1 VAGKAPTGESAP
13 SDDVVIRLTE
23 EEAQANAL
31 AVLQLCLAGRLRCSE
46 KTRRPSAATVEVV
59 AGALAAGDFYLLHA
73 IAAFAWPLLVQAG
86 GLAELAGGR
95 LQLTSRGRTALA
107 KPAAETI
114 RHLWRRWLSHGV
126 IDEMSRIEEIK
137 GQLSANV
144 LTAAGPRRRAVA
156 EALATCP
163 PGEWVAVEELFATM
177 RRTGLSPTVARGE
190 RSLWKLY
197 IAHPEYGSLGYAGYH
212 DWPVLEGRYT
222 LCVLFEYAAT
232 LGLIDI
238 SYTDPDGAR
247 SDYHENWG
255 IDDLEYLSRYD
266 GLEALR
272 LNALGAYAFGLA
284 DRYQPSRPTAEPGR
298 ALKVLPNLDV
308 VLTGE
313 LAPAGRLLLDA
324 YAQRIS
330 DRVWSMSPA
339 TLLAAVGQ
347 GRDLAE
353 FTTFLESHSANEIPA
368 TVTAL
373 FGDVAR
379 RVGQLRDAGTA
390 RVIECADRAV
400 ALLIARDRQA
410 GPLCRLLGD
419 RHLAI
424 PLEHEA
430 AFRRRLR
437 KMGYVLP
444 IASATSR
451 RRGRGTK

>member
-1 VAGKAPTGESAP
+1 MAGKAPADESVP
-13 SDDVVIRLTE
+13 SDDVVTRLTE
-23 EEAQANAL
+23 EEAQANTR
-31 AVLQLCLAGRLRCSE
+31 AVLQLCAAGRLRCSE
-46 KTRRPSAATVEVV
+46 KTRRPAAATVETV
-59 AGALAAGDFYLLHA
+59 AGVLAAGDFYLLHA

-95 LQLTSRGRTALA
+95 LQLTARGRTALG

-114 RHLWRRWLSHGV
+114 RHLWQRWLSHGV

-137 GQLSANV
+137 GQRSANV

-156 EALATCP
+156 QALATCP
-163 PGEWVAVEELFATM
+163 PGEWVAVEELFAIM
-177 RRTGLSPTVARGE
+177 RTTGLSPTVARNE

-197 IAHPEYGSLGYAGYH
+197 ISHPEYGSLGYDGYH

-222 LCVLFEYAAT
+222 LCVLLEYAAT
-232 LGLIDI
+232 LGLIDV
-238 SYTDPDGAR
+238 SYTDPEGAR
-247 SDYHENWG
+247 SDYYDNWG
-255 IDDLEYLSRYD
+255 IDDLDYLSRYD
-266 GLEALR
+266 GLQALR
-272 LNALGAYAFGLA
+272 LNALGAYTLGLA
-284 DRYQPSRPTAEPGR
+284 DRYQLSPPSAQAGR

-308 VLTGE
+308 VVTGE
-313 LAPAGRLLLDA
+313 LAPADRLLLDA

-330 DRVWSMSPA
+330 DRVWSMTPA

-353 FTTFLESHSANEIPA
+353 FTKFLESRSANEIPA
-368 TVTAL
+368 TVASL

-379 RVGQLRDAGTA
+379 RVSQLQDTGTA
-390 RVIECADRAV
+390 RVIECADASV

-424 PLEHEA
+424 PLEHET

-437 KMGYVLP
+437 TIGYVLP
-444 IASATSR
+444 TAPATPS
-451 RRGRGTK
+451 